1 MSVII
6 DSVCP
11 FDPVDTFECGQ
22 CFRWN
27 RADDGVYTGISDGKV
42 CRVKG
47 REIICPNEDEEYW
60 RSYFALDIDYVKI
73 MEELLKTDDTLR
85 PCIDFGSGIRILK
98 QNLWETT
105 ISFIISAN
113 NNIPRIK
120 KIIETMC
127 ELYGDEISDG
137 GETFYAFPTPERLAA
152 LSAEDLA
159 PLRAGYRDK
168 YILDAAQ
175 KAASGEVDFKAVAA
189 MPDDEAKKTLMK
201 IKGVGGKVA
210 DCILLFSL
218 GRFSVFP
225 TDVWIKRILS
235 DVYGVEDKNIHGFVA
250 KKFGSYAGYAQQYL
264 YYYYRS
270 LGDADT
276 KKD

>member
-1 MSVII
+1 MII
-6 DSVCP
+6 DGECP

-27 RADDGVYTGISDGKV
+27 CTEDGTYTGISDGKI

-47 REIICPNEDEEYW
+47 REIICPKGDEEYW
-60 RSYFALDIDYVKI
+60 RSYFALDIDYRQI
-73 MEELLKTDDTLR
+73 MNTLLKTDETLK

-98 QNLWETT
+98 QDLWETT
-105 ISFIISAN
+105 VSFIISAN

-127 ELYGDEISDG
+127 ELYGDKISDG
-137 GETFYAFPTPERLAA
+137 DEIFYAFPTAERLAA
-152 LSAEDLA
+152 LSEEDLA

-168 YILDAAQ
+168 YILDAAR
-175 KAASGEVDFKAVAA
+175 KAASGEVDFDAIAH
-189 MPDDEAKKTLMK
+189 MSDLEAKKELMK

-210 DCILLFSL
+210 DCIMLFSL

-225 TDVWIKRILS
+225 TDVWIKRILGE
-235 DVYGVEDKNIHGFVA
+235 VYGVEDKNIQSFVA
-250 KKFGSYAGYAQQYL
+250 ERFGSYAGYAQQYL

-270 LGDADT
+270 LGEAAA
-276 KKD
+276 KNG